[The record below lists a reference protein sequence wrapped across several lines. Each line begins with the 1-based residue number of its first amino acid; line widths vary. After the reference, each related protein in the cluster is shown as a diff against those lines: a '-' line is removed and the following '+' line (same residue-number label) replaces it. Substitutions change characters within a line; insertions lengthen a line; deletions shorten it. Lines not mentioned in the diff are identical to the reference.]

1 MCTVNNHQILFA
13 SPLLTKEISVS
24 AALIGSLLCV
34 LSKDGTQEVKCS
46 DAFIV
51 ERLGLTGR
59 TVCRVKKA
67 LVEKGYITVSHHA
80 DKKAVTHYHILK
92 KLVDAFF
99 MPETNNKNFST
110 VPCEEKTQKTASNV
124 DCQNGALLCQTG
136 YIYSHLDINFGQNVS
151 SEQDANASDM
161 IVTDIRQSGNL
172 LQTKTVLACDLVA
185 NKKQYKNNIKTLGKT
200 HDAREE
206 NFAPAN
212 ENPFADVPLP
222 TDDDYIELEDQD
234 NLENNQP
241 TPLTQST
248 APAVQGKEKSS
259 AKRETNKKITYP
271 QSKEETLKLFEQW
284 RDEHAEIE
292 PRIMGVN
299 LVLEAEKYFD
309 YWDARNW
316 CRKGKTKIKS
326 LKASIG
332 TWLGLAI
339 DKVPHN
345 FKPVAVAQPKPKY
358 DPDEFISSDEAI
370 ERGLCTAIEAV
381 SLMNFDG
388 YIPRI
393 KLSKDLKDTPFE
405 VVQNTGDEAN
415 LVEVAK

>member
-24 AALIGSLLCV
+24 AALMGSLLCV

-51 ERLGLTGR
+51 DRLGLTGR

-67 LVEKGYITVSHHA
+67 LIEKGYIIVSHHA
-80 DKKAVTHYHILK
+80 DKKAVTHYRILQ

-99 MPETNNKNFST
+99 MPEMNNKNFST
-110 VPCEEKTQKTASNV
+110 VTCEEKTPETTSKV
-124 DCQNGALLCQTG
+124 DCQNGSLLCQTG
-136 YIYSHLDINFGQNVS
+136 YAYSHLDINFGQIVI

-172 LQTKTVLACDLVA
+172 LQTKTVFSSDLVA

-222 TDDDYIELEDQD
+222 TDDDYIETENE
-234 NLENNQP
+234 NL

-271 QSKEETLKLFEQW
+271 QSKEEVLTLFENW
-284 RDEHAEIE
+284 RDDHAEIE

-299 LVLEAEKYFD
+299 LALEAEKYFD
-309 YWDARNW
+309 YWNERNW

-326 LKASIG
+326 LKASIA

-339 DKVPHN
+339 EKVPHN
-345 FKPVAVAQPKPKY
+345 FKPVAVTQPKPKY
-358 DPDEFISSDEAI
+358 DPNEFISSDEAI

-393 KLSKDLKDTPFE
+393 KLNKDLKDTPFE
-405 VVQNTGDEAN
+405 VVQNAEDEAN
-415 LVEVAK
+415 LLEVAK

>member
-24 AALIGSLLCV
+24 AALMGSLLCV

-51 ERLGLTGR
+51 DRLGLTGR

-67 LVEKGYITVSHHA
+67 LVEKGYIIVSHHT
-80 DKKAVTHYHILK
+80 DKTAVTHYHILK
-92 KLVDAFF
+92 KLVDAFL
-99 MPETNNKNFST
+99 MSEISNKTFST
-110 VPCEEKTQKTASNV
+110 VPCEEKVSKTPSKV
-124 DCQNGALLCQTG
+124 DCQNGSLLCQTS
-136 YIYSHLDINFGQNVS
+136 YAYSHLDINFGQIVS
-151 SEQDANASDM
+151 SKQDENASDM
-161 IVTDIRQSGNL
+161 IDIDIRQSGNS
-172 LQTKTVLACDLVA
+172 LQTKTVFSSDLVA
-185 NKKQYKNNIKTLGKT
+185 NEKQYKNNIKTLGKT
-200 HDAREE
+200 HGAREE

-222 TDDDYIELEDQD
+222 TDDDYIELE
-234 NLENNQP
+234 NNQNLP
-241 TPLTQST
+241 PLTQST

-284 RDEHAEIE
+284 RDDHAEIE
-292 PRIMGVN
+292 PRVMGVN

-309 YWDARNW
+309 YWEARNW

-326 LKASIG
+326 LKASIA

-339 DKVPHN
+339 EKVPHN
-345 FKPVAVAQPKPKY
+345 FKPVAVTQPKPKY
-358 DPDEFISSDEAI
+358 DPNEYITMDQAVDLK
-370 ERGLCTAIEAV
+370 LCTFAEAV
-381 SLMNFDG
+381 NLATPDG
-388 YIPRI
+388 FIERI
-393 KLSKDLKDTPFE
+393 KLSKNLKDADFE
-405 VVQNTGDEAN
+405 ILEDDKNDDEKN
-415 LVEVAK
+415 LLEVAK

>member
-24 AALIGSLLCV
+24 AALMGSLLCV

-51 ERLGLTGR
+51 DRLGLTGR

-67 LVEKGYITVSHHA
+67 LIEKGYIIVSHHA
-80 DKKAVTHYHILK
+80 DKKAVTHYRILQ

-99 MPETNNKNFST
+99 MPEMNNKNFST
-110 VPCEEKTQKTASNV
+110 VPCEEKTPETTSKV
-124 DCQNGALLCQTG
+124 DCQNGSLLCQTG
-136 YIYSHLDINFGQNVS
+136 YAYSHLDINFGQIVI
-151 SEQDANASDM
+151 SEQDENTSDM

-172 LQTKTVLACDLVA
+172 LQTKTVFSSDLVA

-222 TDDDYIELEDQD
+222 TDDDYIELET
-234 NLENNQP
+234 NQL

-271 QSKEETLKLFEQW
+271 QSKEEVLTLFENW
-284 RDEHAEIE
+284 RDDHAEIE

-299 LVLEAEKYFD
+299 LALEAEKYFD
-309 YWDARNW
+309 YWNERNW

-326 LKASIG
+326 LKASIA

-339 DKVPHN
+339 EKVPHN
-345 FKPVAVAQPKPKY
+345 FKPVAVTQPKPKY
-358 DPDEFISSDEAI
+358 DPNEFISSDEAI

-393 KLSKDLKDTPFE
+393 KLNKNLKDTPFE
-405 VVQNTGDEAN
+405 VVQNAEDEAN
-415 LVEVAK
+415 LLEVAK

>member
-24 AALIGSLLCV
+24 AALMGSLLCV

-51 ERLGLTGR
+51 DRLGLTGR

-67 LVEKGYITVSHHA
+67 LIEKGYIIVSHHA
-80 DKKAVTHYHILK
+80 DKKAVTHYRILQ

-99 MPETNNKNFST
+99 MPEMNNKNFST
-110 VPCEEKTQKTASNV
+110 VPCEEKVSKTSSKV
-124 DCQNGALLCQTG
+124 DCQNGSLLCQTG
-136 YIYSHLDINFGQNVS
+136 YAYSHLDINFGQIVI
-151 SEQDANASDM
+151 SEQDENASDM

-172 LQTKTVLACDLVA
+172 LQTKTVFSSDLVA

-222 TDDDYIELEDQD
+222 TDDDYIELET
-234 NLENNQP
+234 NQP
-241 TPLTQST
+241 IPLTQST

-271 QSKEETLKLFEQW
+271 QSKEEVLTLFENW
-284 RDEHAEIE
+284 RDDHAEIE

-299 LVLEAEKYFD
+299 LALEAEKYFD
-309 YWDARNW
+309 YWNERNW

-326 LKASIG
+326 LKASIA

-339 DKVPHN
+339 EKVPHN
-345 FKPVAVAQPKPKY
+345 FKPVAVTQPKPKY
-358 DPDEFISSDEAI
+358 DPAEFISSDEAI

-393 KLSKDLKDTPFE
+393 KLNKDLKDTPFE
-405 VVQNTGDEAN
+405 VVQNAEDEAN
-415 LVEVAK
+415 LLEVAK

>member
-13 SPLLTKEISVS
+13 SPLLTREISVS
-24 AALIGSLLCV
+24 AALVGSLLCV

-67 LVEKGYITVSHHA
+67 LIEKGYITVSHHA

-110 VPCEEKTQKTASNV
+110 VPCEGKAPETASKV

-185 NKKQYKNNIKTLGKT
+185 NKKQYKNNIKTMGKT
-200 HDAREE
+200 HGAREE

-222 TDDDYIELEDQD
+222 TDDDYIELEDP
-234 NLENNQP
+234 NNE
-241 TPLTQST
+241 TLPLTQST
-248 APAVQGKEKSS
+248 ASAVQGKEKSS

-271 QSKEETLKLFEQW
+271 QSKEEVLALFENW
-284 RDEHAEIE
+284 RDKHAEIE
-292 PRIMGVN
+292 PRILGVN
-299 LVLEAEKYFD
+299 LALEAEKYFD
-309 YWDARNW
+309 YWSERNW

-326 LKASIG
+326 LKASIA
-332 TWLGLAI
+332 TWLGLALE
-339 DKVPHN
+339 KVPHN
-345 FKPVAVAQPKPKY
+345 FKPVAAVQPKPKY

-393 KLSKDLKDTPFE
+393 KLCKDLKDTPFE
-405 VVQNTGDEAN
+405 VVENPENDEKN
-415 LVEVAK
+415 LLEVAK

>member
-24 AALIGSLLCV
+24 AALMGSLLCV

-51 ERLGLTGR
+51 DRLGLTGR

-67 LVEKGYITVSHHA
+67 LIEKGYIIVSHHA
-80 DKKAVTHYHILK
+80 DKKAVTHYRILQ

-99 MPETNNKNFST
+99 MPEMNNKNFST
-110 VPCEEKTQKTASNV
+110 VPCEEKVSKTTSKV
-124 DCQNGALLCQTG
+124 DCQNGSLLCQTG
-136 YIYSHLDINFGQNVS
+136 YAYSHLDINFGQIVI

-172 LQTKTVLACDLVA
+172 LQTKTVFSSDLVA

-222 TDDDYIELEDQD
+222 TDDDYIELET
-234 NLENNQP
+234 NQP

-259 AKRETNKKITYP
+259 AKRETNKNITYP
-271 QSKEETLKLFEQW
+271 QSKEEVLTLFENW
-284 RDEHAEIE
+284 RDDHAEIE

-299 LVLEAEKYFD
+299 LALEAEKYFD
-309 YWDARNW
+309 YWNERNW

-339 DKVPHN
+339 EKVPHN
-345 FKPVAVAQPKPKY
+345 FKPVAVTQPKPKY
-358 DPDEFISSDEAI
+358 DPNEFISSDEAI

-393 KLSKDLKDTPFE
+393 KLNKNLKDTPFE
-405 VVQNTGDEAN
+405 VVQNAEDEAN
-415 LVEVAK
+415 LLEVAK